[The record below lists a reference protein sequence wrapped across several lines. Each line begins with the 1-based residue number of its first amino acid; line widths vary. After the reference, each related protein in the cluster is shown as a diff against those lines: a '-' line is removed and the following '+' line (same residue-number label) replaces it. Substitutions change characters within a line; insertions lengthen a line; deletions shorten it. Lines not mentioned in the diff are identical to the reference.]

1 MIDFLEG
8 VETGR
13 HDWYLNACVGNN
25 GRPTQRTYATG
36 FLIAAQSLL
45 DERLLEETS
54 PDYMVYPICFNI
66 RHGIELSIK
75 QLISELIELHKMR
88 GEHHSFDYAG
98 SHDLGIIWEKYTSLV
113 LGFDDRLDG
122 MTIDLSKLVNPWA
135 KIDPTGQTFRYAFSN
150 QSIKHLTEY
159 STIDLGRVGI
169 QLSSLKDAIAKHFDL
184 FTELE
189 NEYKLNTYT
198 AKLSRY
204 NLLQLAKE
212 LPLRKNWGKDEFLT
226 VKSTWMRHKNLTN
239 REFSRAC
246 DKILEN
252 RELSYEIGIE
262 LPLRA
267 ASDDDILWVMNLWL
281 SYQKA
286 INTSDSTKPTPNSI
300 LDFNR
305 NRSSWLAENEKEI
318 FEFITQPLVSDI
330 HSLYYSGDMH
340 SYSEEYDFT
349 FDNELQN
356 AKTKDEQLFDEFMH
370 VFRKRTFA
378 NQITYCLSL
387 VGKMSLVNQL
397 LLNSE
402 ISEHIHSKDKIRARE
417 FRTKHYSEWYET
429 LVEPDLTVTKS

>member
-1 MIDFLEG
+1 MIDFLEDI
-8 VETGR
+8 ETSR

-45 DERLLEETS
+45 DKRLLEETS

-75 QLISELIELHKMR
+75 QLISELIELYKMK
-88 GEHHSFDYAG
+88 GKHHSFDYAG
-98 SHDLGIIWEKYTSLV
+98 SHDLGIIWDKYSSLA

-122 MTIDLSKLVNPWA
+122 MTTDLGKLVDPWA

-169 QLSSLKDAIAKHFDL
+169 QLSSLKDAITNHFDL

-198 AKLSRY
+198 ANLSRY
-204 NLLQLAKE
+204 NLLQLAKD
-212 LPLRKNWGKDEFLT
+212 LPLRKDWGKDEFLT
-226 VKSTWMRHKNLTN
+226 IKSTWMSHKNLTKK
-239 REFSRAC
+239 EFSRAC
-246 DKILEN
+246 SKIQEN

-267 ASDDDILWVMNLWL
+267 ASDDDILWVMNLWS
-281 SYQKA
+281 SYQKV
-286 INTSDSTKPTPNSI
+286 INASDSTKPTPNSV
-300 LDFNR
+300 LAFAR
-305 NRSSWLAENEKEI
+305 KRSSWIVENEKEI
-318 FEFITQPLVSDI
+318 YEFLTQPLVADI
-330 HSLYYSGDMH
+330 HSLYYSGDMY
-340 SYSEEYDFT
+340 SYSEDYDFT
-349 FDNELQN
+349 FDNKLDQLQN
-356 AKTKDEQLFDEFMH
+356 AEIKDEQLFDEFMH

-387 VGKMSLVNQL
+387 VGKMSLVDTL

-402 ISEHIHSKDKIRARE
+402 IAEHIHSKDKIRARE
-417 FRTKHYSEWYET
+417 IRTKHYSEWYET
-429 LVEPDLTVTKS
+429 LVAL